1 VGFREVIR
9 FLCLIQKAWIIE
21 RWISFAEV
29 GGLVP
34 VKNIPS
40 KVVIWLNPLPTNRMS
55 LAMMLVG
62 VMLKKDSVVG
72 EENGVVEGGEVG
84 VEDEVVEDGDEATGG
99 TGAEVMVAEAL
110 TLIGGITADGII
122 VLTMSPPCMWKT
134 LILPFKPL

>member
-9 FLCLIQKAWIIE
+9 FLFLIREAWITE

-29 GGLVP
+29 GGFVL

-62 VMLKKDSVVG
+62 VMLRKDFVVV
-72 EENGVVEGGEVG
+72 EEGGVEGDGVVEDGGEVG
-84 VEDEVVEDGDEATGG
+84 DGDEATGG

-110 TLIGGITADGII
+110 TLIGGITADGTI
-122 VLTMSPPCMWKT
+122 VLTMFLRCMWKT